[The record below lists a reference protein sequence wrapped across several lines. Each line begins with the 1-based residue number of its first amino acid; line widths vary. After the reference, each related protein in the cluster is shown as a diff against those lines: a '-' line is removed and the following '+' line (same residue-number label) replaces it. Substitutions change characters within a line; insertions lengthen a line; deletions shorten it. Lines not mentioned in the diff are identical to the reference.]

1 MILYTIYDPDII
13 FNYESP
19 YNNEAN
25 TKYSEIYVD
34 GIMVQAVQLNNN
46 DYCINRII
54 STNPMDYLNPKLQP
68 GSIVQP

>member
-13 FNYESP
+13 FNYESL

-34 GIMVQAVQLNNN
+34 GIMVQAVQLNNS
-46 DYCINRII
+46 DYCVNRII